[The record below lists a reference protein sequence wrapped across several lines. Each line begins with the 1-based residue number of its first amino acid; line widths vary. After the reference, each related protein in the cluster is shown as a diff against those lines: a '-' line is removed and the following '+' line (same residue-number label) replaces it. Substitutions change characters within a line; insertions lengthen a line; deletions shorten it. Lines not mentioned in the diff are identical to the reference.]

1 MPLVIAHRGARALEP
16 ENSLAAFRRAIGQ
29 GADGVELDVH
39 ATADGVMV
47 VHHDPE
53 IGGMLISHSAHRA
66 LRTVRLANGEPLPT
80 LEQALQ
86 VIGGG
91 VTAFIEA
98 KTNSPEHD
106 GALLSVI
113 DGAPVPG
120 RCHVHSF
127 DHRVVQRL
135 HERRPDLTFG
145 VLSTSY
151 PVDPV
156 AQMVKAGASE
166 LWQHDSMVDAPLV
179 DAVHERQRLIYVW
192 TVDDPE
198 RMRTLAAWGV
208 DGICTN
214 RTDVA
219 RAALT

>member
-1 MPLVIAHRGARALEP
+1 LPLVIAHRGASAIGP
-16 ENSLAAFRRAIGQ
+16 ENSLAAFRHGIEQ
-29 GADGVELDVH
+29 GADGIELDVH
-39 ATADGVMV
+39 GTADGVIM

-53 IGGMLISHSAHRA
+53 IGGMLISQSAHRA
-66 LRTVRLANGEPLPT
+66 LRNARLSNGEPLPT
-80 LEQALQ
+80 LEHALQ
-86 VIGGG
+86 VIGDR
-91 VTAFIEA
+91 VTVFIEA
-98 KTNSPEHD
+98 KTLSPEHD

-113 DGAPVPG
+113 DGAPAPG

-127 DHRVVQRL
+127 DHRIVRRL
-135 HERRPDLTFG
+135 HEQRPDLTFG

-156 AQMVKAGASE
+156 AQMVHAGASE
-166 LWQHDSMVDAPLV
+166 LWQHDPMVDAPLV
-179 DAVHERQRLIYVW
+179 GTIHESERRIYAW

-198 RMRTLAAWGV
+198 RMRMLAAWGV

-214 RTDVA
+214 HTDVA